1 MNDQQAL
8 LRASRAMLAV
18 VARSMGPVLDELSL
32 PQFRVLVLLETAG
45 PARVGL
51 LAERLGVV
59 PSTFS
64 RVLDR
69 LESSG
74 WVARSPSADSRREVL
89 VRITE
94 RGSRLVREV
103 SARRQAD
110 LDEVLQTIPD
120 ADRSRVVEALTVFA
134 DAAGEPEA
142 KDLLILGL

>member
-1 MNDQQAL
+1 MNDQQAV

-18 VARSMGPVLDELSL
+18 VARSMGPVLDELTL
-32 PQFRVLVLLETAG
+32 PQFRVLVLLQTAG

-74 WVARSPSADSRREVL
+74 WVARSPSADS
-89 VRITE
+89 
-94 RGSRLVREV
+94 
-103 SARRQAD
+103 
-110 LDEVLQTIPD
+110 
-120 ADRSRVVEALTVFA
+120 
-134 DAAGEPEA
+134 
-142 KDLLILGL
+142 